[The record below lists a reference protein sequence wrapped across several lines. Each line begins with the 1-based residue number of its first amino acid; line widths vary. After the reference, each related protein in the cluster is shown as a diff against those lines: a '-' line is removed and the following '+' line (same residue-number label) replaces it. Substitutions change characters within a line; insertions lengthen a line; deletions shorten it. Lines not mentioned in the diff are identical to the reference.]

1 MVLRKPKQ
9 KLVLSRDEEF
19 AILKL
24 ILDKFLW
31 VATFAL
37 GFGLYIIISP
47 GYEDPNLGVL
57 IMLIGA
63 FLFLL
68 FTGIIMK
75 EIKTHRDFK

>member
-9 KLVLSRDEEF
+9 KLILSREEEF
-19 AILKL
+19 SILKL

-31 VATFAL
+31 ISTFAL
-37 GFGLYIIISP
+37 GFGLYMIVNP
-47 GYEDPNLGVL
+47 TYDDANLGIL
-57 IMLIGA
+57 IMLVGA

-75 EIKTHRDFK
+75 EIKTHRNF

>member
-9 KLVLSRDEEF
+9 KLILSREEEF
-19 AILKL
+19 SILKL

-31 VATFAL
+31 IATFASV
-37 GFGLYIIISP
+37 FGLYMIVSP
-47 GYEDPNLGVL
+47 TYSDANLGML
-57 IMLIGA
+57 IMLVGA

-75 EIKTHRDFK
+75 EIKMHRNF